1 MLVTFFLDNESHA
14 INSIDILIIVISY
27 QCKTN
32 NNNKYFFDTT
42 IGRSQITKRLK
53 KTCPKALSYF
63 VVL

>member
-32 NNNKYFFDTT
+32 NNNKYF
-42 IGRSQITKRLK
+42 
-53 KTCPKALSYF
+53 
-63 VVL
+63 